1 MRIVHVANFYGPK
14 SGGIRTTLH
23 ELGKGYKARGHEF
36 TYIVPGNGFFCEESV
51 FGKKITVPS
60 IVLPFSG
67 GYRIIRNNKFI
78 TFTGVYTFSKFSTFC
93 ITGNLL

>member
-51 FGKKITVPS
+51 MA
-60 IVLPFSG
+60 
-67 GYRIIRNNKFI
+67 RR
-78 TFTGVYTFSKFSTFC
+78 
-93 ITGNLL
+93 